1 MLVFMDEA
9 NHNVARIPLNLR
21 KLNRLLVEGSENA
34 IELPYFSWFNFNIV
48 GLPPSINTLRV
59 ASYFSLWETPLK
71 LLSVLLQNPFLISL
85 RLIEL

>member
-48 GLPPSINTLRV
+48 GLPLPLYQYIKGSQLFFPLGN
-59 ASYFSLWETPLK
+59 AS
-71 LLSVLLQNPFLISL
+71 
-85 RLIEL
+85 